1 MKTLKSSL
9 FNMIAALL
17 GVSVLSALA
26 LGYVYEITKEPIARA
41 KDEKT
46 LNAIREVIGSFDNN
60 PFAEKTTVSAPG
72 GKYEL
77 ELYPARENGIITAV
91 AVKTFSD
98 NGFGGRIELIVGLLR
113 DGTITGYKVLSQ
125 KETPGLGTKIAE
137 EDFAGQFVGLN
148 SYLDDISLTRSGG
161 SIDAVTG
168 ATISSKA
175 VIDAVGKAVET
186 YKKFNAGATGHE

>member
-1 MKTLKSSL
+1 M
-9 FNMIAALL
+9 
-17 GVSVLSALA
+17 
-26 LGYVYEITKEPIARA
+26 
-41 KDEKT
+41 
-46 LNAIREVIGSFDNN
+46 
-60 PFAEKTTVSAPG
+60 
-72 GKYEL
+72 
-77 ELYPARENGIITAV
+77 

>member
-60 PFAEKTTVSAPG
+60 P
-72 GKYEL
+72 
-77 ELYPARENGIITAV
+77 
-91 AVKTFSD
+91 
-98 NGFGGRIELIVGLLR
+98 
-113 DGTITGYKVLSQ
+113 
-125 KETPGLGTKIAE
+125 
-137 EDFAGQFVGLN
+137 
-148 SYLDDISLTRSGG
+148 
-161 SIDAVTG
+161 
-168 ATISSKA
+168 
-175 VIDAVGKAVET
+175 
-186 YKKFNAGATGHE
+186 